1 MSKSNLLNEIIG
13 PKVLTS
19 IKDPSFKS
27 QLKSFFGKYI
37 DKNNQKFSEIGP
49 CENIFFTTDDH
60 AAIYKLFNVTEN
72 EMRYVMQ
79 QSTEIKYGENQNVKP
94 INLLTGVAIKILDEN
109 NMPVERDMMV
119 FLMLMTFFPLTYSKY
134 FKYNPNREIMA
145 YTINNMNN
153 RFDIKRKGYL
163 KSLQDLG
170 QGAYN
175 NCIQKLSKGSDKDY
189 AYFSCDMKNR
199 INSYM
204 KNIRGEFD
212 LNYKEGNYL
221 NLDSDNYDEDD
232 FHISEND
239 TLMIRRL
246 RDATVLKFLTQAPDM
261 KLIQYAAK
269 LCTVSVNEMRNIIV
283 KLQKKTDANEL
294 NVLIESIINEFVVES
309 KHSINLVHST
319 QFFSFALLTYKKN
332 SAVDSNVKRIKDI
345 LTIYLDRTTDFLRKT
360 TREATI
366 NNFKRAI
373 YIYFVLIIQQT
384 A

>member
-1 MSKSNLLNEIIG
+1 
-13 PKVLTS
+13 
-19 IKDPSFKS
+19 
-27 QLKSFFGKYI
+27 
-37 DKNNQKFSEIGP
+37 
-49 CENIFFTTDDH
+49 
-60 AAIYKLFNVTEN
+60 
-72 EMRYVMQ
+72 
-79 QSTEIKYGENQNVKP
+79 
-94 INLLTGVAIKILDEN
+94 
-109 NMPVERDMMV
+109 
-119 FLMLMTFFPLTYSKY
+119 
-134 FKYNPNREIMA
+134 
-145 YTINNMNN
+145 
-153 RFDIKRKGYL
+153 
-163 KSLQDLG
+163 
-170 QGAYN
+170 
-175 NCIQKLSKGSDKDY
+175 
-189 AYFSCDMKNR
+189 MKNR

-294 NVLIESIINEFVVES
+294 NVLIESMINEFVVES